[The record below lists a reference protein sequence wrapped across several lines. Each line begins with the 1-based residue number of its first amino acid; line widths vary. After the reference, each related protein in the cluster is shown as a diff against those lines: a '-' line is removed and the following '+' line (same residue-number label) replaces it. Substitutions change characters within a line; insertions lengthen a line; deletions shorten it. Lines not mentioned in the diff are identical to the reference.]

1 MLAFDVAHGRFLDIG
16 QWCRMSANNMTAQK
30 WRNTMNEIMKKSLR
44 TVALVVAMASAL
56 VLAPLANA
64 ADTADGDAVLGMTW
78 EQVVAAARGGEV
90 NWFLWGGS
98 DDINQYVSEFV
109 GGIVKN
115 QYGITLNRV
124 GVSDTVE
131 AVNIVLGEKENG
143 VMDAGSVDMI
153 WINGENFRTM
163 KQGGL
168 AFCGYTDILPNNK
181 LINWDNPTIANDF
194 GVPVDGCEVPWSKT
208 QFAFAYDTAR
218 TKEPP
223 RSIGALINWIK
234 ANPGQFTY
242 SAPPDFNGSAF
253 VRHVF
258 YYAAGGVDGLLGAFD
273 QAKFDEVSAKT
284 WEILNELE
292 PYLWREGRTY
302 PTSITALEQLFANRE
317 VDLVFNYEPS
327 SVGVNIENGTFPQTA
342 KGYGLTDGTI
352 GNTNYTIIPF
362 NSPNK
367 AAALVL
373 QNVLLSGAAQYQKAL
388 PTVWGAKPAIEI
400 SRASADIQANFST
413 IEPHPAVVRPQELA
427 KAALPELQAEWISAI
442 EKGWLANVG
451 N

>member
-1 MLAFDVAHGRFLDIG
+1 MYKFLKSATVVAALAFAP
-16 QWCRMSANNMTAQK
+16 
-30 WRNTMNEIMKKSLR
+30 
-44 TVALVVAMASAL
+44 ASY
-56 VLAPLANA
+56 
-64 ADTADGDAVLGMTW
+64 ADTADGKAVLGMSW
-78 EQVVAAARGGEV
+78 DQVVETARGGEV

-98 DDINQYVSEFV
+98 DNINRYVTEFV
-109 GGIVKN
+109 GGILKD

-124 GVSDTVE
+124 GLSDTVA
-131 AVNIVLGEKENG
+131 AVNIVLGEKESG

-168 AFCGYTDILPNNK
+168 AFCGYTEMLPNNK
-181 LINWDNPTIANDF
+181 NVDWSNPAIANDF
-194 GVPVDGCEVPWSKT
+194 GVPVDGCEVPWSKA
-208 QFAFAYDTAR
+208 QFAFAHDTAR
-218 TKEPP
+218 TANPP
-223 RSIGALINWIK
+223 KSIGELIEWIK
-234 ANPGQFTY
+234 GNPGQFTY
-242 SAPPDFNGSAF
+242 PAPPDFNGSVF

-258 YYAAGGVDGLLGAFD
+258 YHAAGGVENLLGPFD
-273 QAKFDEVSAKT
+273 QAKYDEVSAKT
-284 WEILNELE
+284 WQILNDLE
-292 PYLWREGRTY
+292 PYLWRKGETY
-302 PTSITALEQLFANRE
+302 PTSIKALEQLYANSE

-327 SVGVNIENGTFPQTA
+327 SVGVNIEAGTFPPTT

-373 QNVLLSGAAQYQKAL
+373 QNVLLSGEAQYQKAL
-388 PTVWGAKPAIEI
+388 PTVWGAKPAIEM
-400 SRASADIQANFST
+400 SRVGADVKSKFDAIVK
-413 IEPHPAVVRPQELA
+413 HPAVVSPDVLA
-427 KAALPELQAEWISAI
+427 KAALPELQASWISAI